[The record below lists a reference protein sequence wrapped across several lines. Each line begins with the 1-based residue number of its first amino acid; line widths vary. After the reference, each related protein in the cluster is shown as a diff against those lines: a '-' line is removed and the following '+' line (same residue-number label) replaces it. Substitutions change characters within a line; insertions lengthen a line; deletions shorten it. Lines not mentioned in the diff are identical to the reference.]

1 MESEIL
7 KTTLAQKMTESELPR
22 ATIVRIAKDET
33 GLRISEEAKEHL
45 LEATEDFIRNVA
57 RESSSHDFFDDKKT
71 IQGRDVRH
79 ILNDK
84 RYKRLIPRV
93 EVEDD

>member
-1 MESEIL
+1 
-7 KTTLAQKMTESELPR
+7 MTDSELPR

-33 GLRISEEAKEHL
+33 GLRISEDAKQHL
-45 LEATEDFIRNVA
+45 LEATENFIRNIA
-57 RESSSHDFFDDKKT
+57 KESSRHEFFDDKKT

-84 RYKRLIPRV
+84 RYKRMIPRV
-93 EVEDD
+93 EVDDAE